1 MTLELDH
8 LVVAAPRLDGGVQWV
23 ERQFGVKM
31 SPGGQHVA
39 MGSHNALL
47 KIGPRSYLEVIAIDP
62 SLPQPAHERWF
73 GLDDVRES
81 DAPRLVSW
89 VARASG
95 VESAGLPWPDDCRRR
110 MTRGSMSW
118 HITIPA
124 TSLWNPWQHC
134 PLVIEWG
141 DERHPVDALP
151 DQDVRLLQLTLL
163 DPAPGL
169 LQTWLRLCEGG
180 ESDGI
185 TFEASG
191 HRGLRADFA
200 TPRGAVSFESTF

>member
-8 LVVAAPRLDGGVQWV
+8 LVVAAPRLDAGVNWV
-23 ERQFGVKM
+23 ERQFGVMM

-47 KIGPRSYLEVIAIDP
+47 KIGPRSYLEVIATDP
-62 SLPQPAHERWF
+62 SLPPPAQERWF
-73 GLDDVRES
+73 GLDDVLES
-81 DAPRLVSW
+81 DAPRLVTW

-95 VESAGLPWPDDCRRR
+95 AESAELPWPHDCRRP

-124 TSLWNPWQHC
+124 MSLWNLWQHC
-134 PLVIEWG
+134 PLVSEWS

-151 DQDVRLLQLTLL
+151 DRDVRLLQLTLL
-163 DPAPGL
+163 DPAPDL
-169 LQTWLRLCEGG
+169 LRQRLRLCEG
-180 ESDGI
+180 ENWDGV

-191 HRGLRADFA
+191 RRGLRADFA